1 MNRPEQIEQL
11 IQEAF
16 PGDRPETGMDERIL
30 SDASTAMKQA
40 SAAAEQARTVLDW
53 RQIMRSPITRIAAV
67 VALGL
72 GLIWICWQGP
82 ETQGGTPTMLSLLNA
97 AAAAENAWFT
107 GEQTVHIVNEIVV
120 HTRADG
126 KDLARMLEELESD
139 YDESKRVAFTRLV
152 LAQRWLPIYSL
163 EPDGDLHLHKLELVD
178 PQAAGAKV
186 KDRIW
191 YDPVSA
197 RYARI
202 LSRKDYIHFAHAF
215 DGQQVHLAQRNDQ
228 GELVL
233 RSVPVSAEFSP
244 PQDPADF
251 LGLAA
256 GVRGI
261 LPEEGWAPLEERTQE
276 ATTAGKTLRVYK
288 LGFVDPWEKLDTYQ
302 LIYVDQ
308 QDQSIAKIECIVDQ
322 QPTLTI
328 ERLTVTQG
336 NVPPAAWDLSALQ
349 ETANDLDLGVTVQ
362 ADSARVGLTIQEMVE
377 RTSFPVYTFARDPHG
392 TRQREIVDVLDPAS
406 PLERM
411 MITLYHTQVEGYVTM
426 IQCRTVT
433 RYVTT
438 SLKNWQERG
447 FDWHPIY
454 TTARGFKL
462 YDLHGLGGIDWVW
475 ETIYSQLKVKGAPKQ
490 NGYVFASPEGQYVL
504 LGINGWMPS
513 NELEQLADVL
523 IPGEAYVPSDQSLPK
538 ITPDLD
544 QVTHA
549 GLEHNSFI
557 NRWLVLGRLPLD
569 AYGPDTSNDET
580 RKRAF
585 ADDQLDVKAVSAQVN
600 MGDRD
605 HEWTACYGNAID
617 LGRVYGEDTPGIC
630 YAQAR
635 ISVSQQTDTALGIG
649 SDDAVKVWLNGDLLH
664 DHWVSRNHQLDSDIV
679 PVTLQKGANHLV
691 LKVLNRKSPW
701 RFSCRFKDPQM
712 APVRTGCMKRPG
724 LAPAMEVEIDRFR
737 TQVQWRLDTDQ
748 VPGAALALVDEK
760 GILWAEGFGHTT
772 KNGSLVTPDT
782 PFLAMGLT
790 KLVTASAV
798 LRAVQDGDLNLDI
811 PISSYLPDFHFNS
824 RFEDAPENK
833 ITLRHLLSH
842 QSGLPQEAPK
852 GNNYEPV
859 GSFDDRVDSLKG
871 SWMTFPAG
879 VTHDLGSNA
888 DFDLAARILQEVSGR
903 PWEQCL
909 QERILNPLGMENSL
923 LCVSDILPS
932 KTPAIGYNQSVS
944 KMPVAIPQ
952 LGSHG
957 LYSTVTDLAKL
968 MQVFLNQG
976 KAAGKP
982 FLKPSLLIEMQR
994 PYNYDTDSWEPQF
1007 YYGLGMKI
1015 QRQSEHERTL
1025 LFFQAGSGY
1034 GFSARLWWSP
1044 ELGLGM
1050 IALANRDNKSAT
1062 KLLTPTLR
1070 GRLVPAGLVSE
1081 RFPAPELAFDE
1092 AAGVWWDGDKH
1103 AKTTP
1108 YRQEWAQYCGHY
1120 RLKLSG
1126 FHFKAWA
1133 QNMIDKDPENNIRTV
1148 KIFEK
1153 DGFLCITENS
1163 RWGIMRMVDTR
1174 LDEIQPG
1181 VFAYRG
1187 WTLDFTDET
1196 PTWKNYRLEKL

>member
-1 MNRPEQIEQL
+1 MNRPEQIERFIL
-11 IQEAF
+11 EAF
-16 PGDRPETGMDERIL
+16 PLDGPATGMDERIL
-30 SDASTAMKQA
+30 NDASTVMKQA
-40 SAAAEQARTVLDW
+40 CAAAEQTRTVLDW

-72 GLIWICWQGP
+72 GVIWMGWHGP
-82 ETQGGTPTMLSLLNA
+82 DSKGGTPTMLSLLNA
-97 AAAAENAWFT
+97 TAAAENAWFT

-120 HTRADG
+120 HARADG
-126 KDLARMLEELESD
+126 KDLAGMLQEMESD
-139 YDESKRVAFTRLV
+139 YDESKREAFTRLV
-152 LAQRWLPIYSL
+152 LVQRWLPIYSL
-163 EPDGDLHLHKLELVD
+163 NPDGNPQVHKLELVD

-186 KDRIW
+186 VDHIW
-191 YDPVSA
+191 YDPVTG
-197 RYARI
+197 RYVRI
-202 LSRKDYIHFAHAF
+202 LTRKDRVLFAHAF
-215 DGQQVHLAQRNDQ
+215 DGQQVHLARRNDQ
-228 GELVL
+228 GELL
-233 RSVPVSAEFSP
+233 IQGDPVSAQFSP

-256 GVRGI
+256 GIRGI
-261 LPEEGWAPLEERTQE
+261 LPEKGWAPLEEQTPE
-276 ATTAGKTLRVYK
+276 ATDASNAQRVYK

-308 QDQSIAKIECIVDQ
+308 RDQSIAKIECVVDQ
-322 QPTLTI
+322 QPTLSI
-328 ERLTVTQG
+328 ERLAVTQG
-336 NVPPAAWDLSALQ
+336 DVPPAGWDLSALQ
-349 ETANDLDLGVTVQ
+349 GTAKGLDPDVTVL
-362 ADSARVGLTIQEMVE
+362 ANSARVGLTIKEMAE
-377 RTSFPVYTFARDPHG
+377 RASFPVYAFTHHPHG
-392 TRQREIVDVLDPAS
+392 TVQREIVDVLDPAS
-406 PLERM
+406 PPERM
-411 MITLYHTQVEGYVTM
+411 MIVLYHTQVEGYVTLL
-426 IQCRTVT
+426 QCRTVT
-433 RYVTT
+433 RYITT
-438 SLKNWQERG
+438 SMKNWQQQG
-447 FDWHPIY
+447 IDWRPIY
-454 TTARGFKL
+454 TTARGLKL
-462 YDLHGLGGIDWVW
+462 YDLHEFGGIDWVL
-475 ETIYSQLKVKGAPKQ
+475 ETIFSQLKVKSASNL
-490 NGYVFASPEGQYVL
+490 NGYVFETPEGQYFL
-504 LGINGWMPS
+504 MGINGWMPS
-513 NELEQLADVL
+513 NELEQLADAL
-523 IPGEAYVPSDQSLPK
+523 IPGEAYVSTDQSLPK
-538 ITPDLD
+538 ITPDLSL
-544 QVTHA
+544 VTRTD
-549 GLEHNSFI
+549 LQHNHYV
-557 NRWLVLGRLPLD
+557 NRWLLLGRLPLD
-569 AYGPDTSNDET
+569 AYGPDSSDNEIQ
-580 RKRAF
+580 KRAF
-585 ADDQLDVKAVSAQVN
+585 ADHQLDVKAISAQVHI
-600 MGDRD
+600 GDRD
-605 HEWTACYGNAID
+605 YEWSACYGNAID

-630 YAQAR
+630 YAQTR
-635 ISVSQQTDTALGIG
+635 INAAQQTETVLGLG
-649 SDDAVKVWLNGDLLH
+649 SDNAVKVWLNGDLVH

-679 PVTLQKGANHLV
+679 PVTLRQGANHLL
-691 LKVLNRKSPW
+691 LKVLNRKGPW
-701 RFSCRFKDPQM
+701 RFSCRIKDPQM

-724 LAPAMEVEIDRFR
+724 LAPAMEAEIDRFR

-790 KLVTASAV
+790 KLVTASV
-798 LRAVQDGDLNLDI
+798 ILRAVQDGRLDLDA
-811 PISSYLPDFHFNS
+811 PISEYLPDFHFNS

-859 GSFDDRVDSLKG
+859 GSFEDRVDSLKG

-903 PWEQCL
+903 PWGQCL

-923 LCVSDILPS
+923 LCTSDKLPNNA
-932 KTPAIGYNQSVS
+932 PAVGYNPSVS

-982 FLKPSLLIEMQR
+982 FLKRSLLTDMQR

-1015 QRQSEHERTL
+1015 QQQSEHAKTL
-1025 LFFQAGSGY
+1025 LFFQEGSGY

-1050 IALANRDNKSAT
+1050 IAVANRDNKSAT
-1062 KLLTPTLR
+1062 NLLTPTFS
-1070 GRLVPAGLVSE
+1070 GRLVQAGLVSE
-1081 RFPAPELAFDE
+1081 RFPVPELAFDQ
-1092 AAGVWWDGDKH
+1092 AAGVWWDGDKF

-1108 YRQEWAQYCGHY
+1108 YRPEWARYCGSY
-1120 RLKLSG
+1120 RVKLSG
-1126 FHFKAWA
+1126 FHFKEWA

-1153 DGFLCITENS
+1153 DGFLCITENG
-1163 RWGIMRMVDTR
+1163 RWGIMHMVDTR
-1174 LDEIQPG
+1174 LDEIQPS

-1187 WTLDFTDET
+1187 WTLDFTGEM